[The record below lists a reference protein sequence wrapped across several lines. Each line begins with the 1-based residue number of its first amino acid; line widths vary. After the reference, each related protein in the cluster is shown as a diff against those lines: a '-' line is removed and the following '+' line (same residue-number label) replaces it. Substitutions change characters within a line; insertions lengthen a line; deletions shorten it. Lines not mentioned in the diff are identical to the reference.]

1 MLEWLSHPEN
11 TKPLGLL
18 IFFVAFLGILWFVFG
33 SRKRGEKLESYKDIP
48 FLDEEPEDQGINEA
62 SSARPAPGR
71 ERASSQ

>member
-33 SRKRGEKLESYKDIP
+33 SRKRGQKLESYKDIP
-48 FLDEEPEDQGINEA
+48 FLDEESEQKGAQDDAPSQPA
-62 SSARPAPGR
+62 SRK
-71 ERASSQ
+71 